1 MPKTIILNQT
11 TINPEFSNIDQAAH
25 NTWGSYKHEDV
36 KIIHYYGKYT
46 NQFLP
51 TDKFS
56 TLPADGECLMI
67 GDDLIVGTYDLNYP
81 SDNPVYIGYNNSP
94 IKYTYGGVEYKIDDA
109 RGEKFVMALEY
120 CLNNFEFD
128 FIQRISCTSYVDIPK
143 MVNHLNTIPKTK
155 VYNGA
160 KNMYN
165 SEVYFISGHNV
176 LMSRDVVQLLVDH
189 KEEYLQIAYPEDLAT
204 GKLIIYD
211 LAYTDFSE
219 QTSKDTFTT
228 VEHDNLLLN
237 ENPSIYL
244 YRTRYFHPEVFYNL
258 YKMINGL

>member
-1 MPKTIILNQT
+1 MPKTLILNQT
-11 TINPEFSNIDQAAH
+11 TVNSGYSAIDQAAH
-25 NTWGSYKHEDV
+25 DTWGLYKHEDV

-46 NQFLP
+46 HQLIP

-56 TLPADGECLMI
+56 TLPPDGECLMI
-67 GDDLIVGTYDLNYP
+67 GDDLIVGTYDTNYP
-81 SDNPVYIGYNNSP
+81 GDHPVRIGHDVSP
-94 IKYTYGGVEYKIDDA
+94 IKYTYGGIEHKIDDA

-128 FIQRISCTSYVDIPK
+128 FIQRISCTSYVDVPK
-143 MVNHLNTIPKTK
+143 MADYVNTLSKTK

-165 SEVYFISGHNV
+165 HEYYFISGHNV

-189 KEEYLQIAYPEDLAT
+189 KKEYLSIAYPEDLAT
-204 GKLIIYD
+204 GRLIIHD
-211 LAYTDFSE
+211 LAYTNFSE
-219 QTSKDTFTT
+219 QTNSDTFTVIEDPT
-228 VEHDNLLLN
+228 DLKLSP
-237 ENPSIYL
+237 NPSTYL

-258 YKMINGL
+258 HKMING